1 MGSVPQS
8 WASWRSASISSSGD
22 MRKRK
27 GRSSYRVQNLQAWW
41 VQPAV
46 AWSSRES
53 AS

>member
-8 WASWRSASISSSGD
+8 WASLRSASISSRGD

-27 GRSSYRVQNLQAWW
+27 GRFSYSVQNLQAWW

-46 AWSSRES
+46 AWIKRES